1 MNVSAN
7 KVVTRYSA
15 IILYAGVAYLFS
27 LYAMPLFGEYIEAVK
42 HDITAKDGA
51 VAKDEKALSVT
62 PEWEAIESN
71 YFTVYYR
78 PGTNLERIE
87 RRLSRRTSYFGHG
100 EISDDAAIGDKIGYK
115 LDVLFRR
122 VKEILDMFPNIPK
135 LKIKIFNT
143 REELNEEYFKIF
155 KTRENF
161 KSFYIYKY
169 NTIYTSEE
177 DISDSVIAHEM
188 GHAIVDH
195 YFAIIPPGKVAE
207 VLASYVDMHLED

>member
-7 KVVTRYSA
+7 KVVIRYSA
-15 IILYAGVAYLFS
+15 IILYAGAAYLFS
-27 LYAMPLFGEYIEAVK
+27 LYTMPLFGEYIEAVK
-42 HDITAKDGA
+42 HDIAAKDGT
-51 VAKDEKALSVT
+51 VVKDDQAISV
-62 PEWEAIESN
+62 PHEWETIESN

-78 PGTNLERIE
+78 PGTSLERIE

-100 EISDDAAIGDKIGYK
+100 GISDDAAIEDKIGYK
-115 LDVLFRR
+115 MDVLFRR

-155 KTRENF
+155 RTKEDF

-169 NTIYTSEE
+169 NTIYASEE

-195 YFAIIPPGKVAE
+195 YFAIIPPGKIAE
-207 VLASYVDMHLED
+207 VLASYVNTHLED